1 MKKIIIMIK
10 KYIQTPGSY
19 SIRQLRRKR
28 RQKRAHRVSAPNPN
42 EDQDCL
48 LQQWGWR
55 RSKQR
60 FLGSAQDRQRGN
72 RRQRPHE
79 PRGSSQGGCLCLW
92 ARVHAGPQCSHPR
105 RDGGAGACL
114 AGTRNPL
121 LEGMCQGN
129 PLHSHRN
136 SKRLLRLSV
145 SCRSAQPLPR
155 CFPSQRGDLPAALM
169 LPLPTGEARHSQG
182 ALPLNELASSI
193 PEASYRKLHER
204 LVCTNSSLLC

>member
-55 RSKQR
+55 RSQQR
-60 FLGSAQDRQRGN
+60 FLGSTQDRQRGN

-114 AGTRNPL
+114 TGTRNPL
-121 LEGMCQGN
+121 LEGMRQGN

-136 SKRLLRLSV
+136 STNASCAFLSP
-145 SCRSAQPLPR
+145 AGQPSLFLAVFLPR
-155 CFPSQRGDLPAALM
+155 EHHGW
-169 LPLPTGEARHSQG
+169 
-182 ALPLNELASSI
+182 
-193 PEASYRKLHER
+193 KER
-204 LVCTNSSLLC
+204 